1 MNDIG
6 PLSIILYNMHLLTTT
21 LYQKLGYSP
30 ETQKQVESL
39 PSSIL
44 IEKANKK
51 ISSSYHYGMFSEKS

>member
-1 MNDIG
+1 
-6 PLSIILYNMHLLTTT
+6 MHLLTTT
-21 LYQKLGYSP
+21 VYQKLGYSP

-44 IEKANKK
+44 IEKEDKK